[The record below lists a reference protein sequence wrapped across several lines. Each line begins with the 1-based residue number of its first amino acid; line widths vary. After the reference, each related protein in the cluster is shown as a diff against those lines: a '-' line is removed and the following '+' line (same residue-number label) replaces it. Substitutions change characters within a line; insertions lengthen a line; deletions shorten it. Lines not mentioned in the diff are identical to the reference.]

1 MNPEQL
7 LEQLEPLRAPST
19 IGFFPL
25 APGWWLV
32 VALVSIAIGLLIFFA
47 LRRFKRA
54 AYRRQ
59 GLQWLNELETQSAD
73 IQMLSRALKATA
85 VKVYEPS

>member
-32 VALVSIAIGLLIFFA
+32 VALVRKRVQILSLMGCPSDEWLLA
-47 LRRFKRA
+47 
-54 AYRRQ
+54 
-59 GLQWLNELETQSAD
+59 S
-73 IQMLSRALKATA
+73 
-85 VKVYEPS
+85 